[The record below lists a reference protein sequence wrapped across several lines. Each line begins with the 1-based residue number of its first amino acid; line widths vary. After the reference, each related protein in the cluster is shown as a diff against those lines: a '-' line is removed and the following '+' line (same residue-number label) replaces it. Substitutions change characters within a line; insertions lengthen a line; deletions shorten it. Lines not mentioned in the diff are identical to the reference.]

1 MAKNVPLSVRVSEED
16 AEFIARL
23 QFTGATT
30 PSDKIRAMIGEARR
44 RHEGVQDFEGALSML
59 EDMLA
64 PVLRRLQNAEME
76 QRLHS
81 ELLSHVA
88 HWLPELVA
96 LLLTSFSSTKRLERE
111 HLQDLESELADRVF
125 RLIEDVLRMG
135 ITRECRGYDPAVV
148 ARRMDPVLELAALA
162 RASRQ

>member
-1 MAKNVPLSVRVSEED
+1 MSKNVPLSVRVSEED

-23 QFTGATT
+23 QVSGAAT
-30 PSDKIRAMIGEARR
+30 PSDKVRAMIAEARR

-59 EDMLA
+59 QDLLA
-64 PVLRRLQNAEME
+64 PVLRRLQLAEVE
-76 QRLHS
+76 QHSHS

-88 HWLPELVA
+88 HWIPELVA
-96 LLLTSFSSTKRLERE
+96 FLLTAFSDVKRLERE
-111 HLQDLESELADRVF
+111 HLQELESEVADRVF

-148 ARRMDPVLELAALA
+148 ARRMDPVLELAELA
-162 RASRQ
+162 RASR